1 MTQKPTGGPAFP
13 QSDVLYED
21 GCELVRTQHGGM
33 TLREYAAIK
42 LRVPDS
48 GTDWLDDMIREA
60 RRMDYAG
67 QALAGIIAHPSNQ
80 DNEGG
85 AFFARMAYAAADAM
99 LAAREASE

>member
-1 MTQKPTGGPAFP
+1 MTQKPTGGPAFA
-13 QSDVLYED
+13 
-21 GCELVRTQHGGM
+21 HGNPEQGGSEGM

-67 QALAGIIAHPSNQ
+67 QAMAGVVSDWECLNRAKKSLGV
-80 DNEGG
+80 GG
-85 AFFARMAYAAADAM
+85 AELAAGMANAYADAM
-99 LAAREASE
+99 LAARGACE